1 MKKIIFMA
9 ASYKDYKPL
18 IDVFIES
25 ETQLS
30 LLSECSKQL
39 LQTLLKEEIDL
50 FIIEAYNKS
59 DLEEKTAS
67 ILQYM
72 QLLNRKQ
79 KYIVITQDERIVD
92 GKTIFEYEYFTKH
105 IVSILEA
112 YDIRIS
118 CKRKEEVV
126 EKEIHKSIMI
136 IDDDW
141 LSAHV
146 LKTMLS
152 SYCHHI
158 EVYTSALEG
167 LRAIDRK
174 LAKRERVD
182 AIFLDLMMPVMDGFK
197 FLERQSDKFER
208 ANIPVFITTARK
220 DKESVIKAFQHRA
233 KEYIVKPYDK
243 QIILNKL
250 EKLFYEEKQ
259 IG

>member
-1 MKKIIFMA
+1 MA
-9 ASYKDYKPL
+9 VSYKQYKPL
-18 IDVFIES
+18 IDIFIES

-30 LLSECSKQL
+30 LLSECSRQL

-50 FIIEAYNKS
+50 FIIEAYNKI

-67 ILQYM
+67 IVQYM

-79 KYIVITQDERIVD
+79 KYIIITQDESLVD
-92 GKTIFEYEYFTKH
+92 GKTIFEYEYFTRH
-105 IVSILEA
+105 MASILQPYGIHIHCKQREDQTPKEA
-112 YDIRIS
+112 PKHMI
-118 CKRKEEVV
+118 
-126 EKEIHKSIMI
+126 I

-152 SYCHHI
+152 SHYQDI
-158 EVYTSALEG
+158 AIYTNALEG
-167 LRAIDRK
+167 LRAIDQK
-174 LAKRERVD
+174 IASKERVD
-182 AIFLDLMMPVMDGFK
+182 AIFLDLMMPIMDGFK
-197 FLERQSDKFER
+197 FLERQSDKFEK
-208 ANIPVFITTARK
+208 ANIPVFIITARK
-220 DKESVIKAFQHRA
+220 DKEAVIKAFQHRA

-250 EKLFYEEKQ
+250 EKIFYENKQ